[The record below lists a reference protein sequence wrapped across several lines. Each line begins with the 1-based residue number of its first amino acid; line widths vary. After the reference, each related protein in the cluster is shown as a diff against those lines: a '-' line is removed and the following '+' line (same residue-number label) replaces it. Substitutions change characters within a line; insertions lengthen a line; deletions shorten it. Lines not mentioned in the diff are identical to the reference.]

1 MYIPQYFKE
10 NRKEVLIDLMLNIHC
25 AVPKW
30 NYAVVYAK
38 GHAQVL
44 DDEKILRGAL
54 AKLTRAGESK
64 QPAYSPQYFPPIRKS
79 TLQVIRID
87 LYH

>member
-10 NRKEVLIDLMLNIHC
+10 NRKEVLIDLMQNIHC

-44 DDEKILRGAL
+44 DDEK
-54 AKLTRAGESK
+54 K
-64 QPAYSPQYFPPIRKS
+64 YFAV
-79 TLQVIRID
+79 L
-87 LYH
+87 